1 MRVVLLVIG
10 ALAAVLVFAAMAG
23 AWRWRA
29 ATTQWAERLDQ
40 RPATGV
46 VSFAGFD
53 SLPAPVARYLRT
65 ALLEGQTRHR
75 FAELHQEGQFLVK
88 PPDGWRPF
96 TATHRL
102 TTEPP
107 AFLWDAAISM
117 GPGLAMRVRDRFLDG
132 QGSMHG
138 ALLGLVTVVRVE
150 GTPDIAAGA
159 LHRWLAEA
167 PWCPVALLPT
177 EGLRWSAID
186 DSSSRATLT
195 VGRTTVSADFHFG
208 ADGLI
213 HRVFVSARM
222 RDVNGRGVPTPW
234 EGRFRDYTEMA
245 GMRIPAGGDVGW
257 ILDGAWQPYFR
268 GTIVR
273 ATFR

>member
-1 MRVVLLVIG
+1 MKVVLLIIG
-10 ALAAVLVFAAMAG
+10 ALAAALVFAAMAG

-40 RPATGV
+40 RPAARG

-53 SLPAPVARYLRT
+53 GLPAPVARYFRAVLVER
-65 ALLEGQTRHR
+65 QPHYR

-138 ALLGLVTVVRVE
+138 ALLGLITVVRVE

-195 VGRTTVSADFHFG
+195 VGGTTVSADFHFG

-213 HRVFVSARM
+213 HRVFVPARM
-222 RDVNGRGVPTPW
+222 RDVNGTGVPTPW
-234 EGRFRDYTEMA
+234 EGRFAGYTQMG

-257 ILDGAWQPYFR
+257 ILDGVWQPYFR
-268 GTIVR
+268 GTITA
-273 ATFR
+273 ATYQ